1 MASTCPTRAPGD
13 AFTSQNLDKT
23 GDGRGVFETKKNR
36 MSFIIS
42 CGPVNSKWCTR
53 SGELG
58 NINQVQKGAI
68 FLVSVSFIEHY
79 STAKPCSA
87 KTWEWGKNG
96 PFSLFRGEKM
106 GKGLLR
112 WNNGASKN
120 GTMRR
125 NGAKFE
131 CQCAIRQRAGQHDWL
146 FQPPDTPNIAQQQSM
161 SRASRFEFCKQMN
174 L

>member
-1 MASTCPTRAPGD
+1 MTGSVRAFCRNARKGD
-13 AFTSQNLDKT
+13 RDGRYEECRRVANPDKT
-23 GDGRGVFETKKNR
+23 GDGRGVSETKKNR
-36 MSFIIS
+36 MSFINS
-42 CGPVNSKWCTR
+42 CGPAHSNWCTR

-96 PFSLFRGEKM
+96 PFSPFRGEKM

-112 WNNGASKN
+112 WNNGASKKEPCEETARSSSVN
-120 GTMRR
+120 VPSGSELVNATGSS
-125 NGAKFE
+125 NHPTHL
-131 CQCAIRQRAGQHDWL
+131 I
-146 FQPPDTPNIAQQQSM
+146 
-161 SRASRFEFCKQMN
+161 
-174 L
+174 

>member
-1 MASTCPTRAPGD
+1 
-13 AFTSQNLDKT
+13 
-23 GDGRGVFETKKNR
+23 

-120 GTMRR
+120 GTVRR